1 MAIARP
7 ANPAVAAARVV
18 APAAPARAADEKWDM
33 LLVCIAGYFLA
44 SVGRVHELFPVLQI
58 LRPAVVGG
66 LLAIGLSLF
75 DGRPVRR
82 WGRVI
87 VPTTKLLLLFL
98 AWIVLCIPFA
108 LWVANS
114 VDLLVQGFIK
124 TVLMYFVVAAAV
136 RNVRDVERL
145 SVVYFL
151 AASLYA
157 GMVIAR
163 FDIGAG
169 AAWRLGRLYYYD
181 ANDFATYAV
190 TAVPLGLYWLHS
202 ARRTA
207 SRLVGMLGLMVL
219 VLGIVR
225 AGSRGGFLALTAVIA
240 FVLVRYT
247 VIPLRWRLLST
258 SLILVLF
265 FATTS
270 RQFWHEMDAVVSGT
284 DYNLKEETG
293 RLEVWRRGLHYIAD
307 NPIFGV
313 GANNFGMAEGTL
325 SEFASRQQ
333 YGIGVRWTA
342 AHNSYLQVAV
352 ELGIPGLVLF
362 LALIVSALKV
372 LRRPRRVG
380 RAIPPAAGERPQLAQ
395 ALMASLIGFLV
406 GAFFLSLGYSEM
418 FYMLV
423 ALAVG
428 LWKVT
433 AEDSRPAGVTPA
445 PRR

>member
-1 MAIARP
+1 
-7 ANPAVAAARVV
+7 
-18 APAAPARAADEKWDM
+18 
-33 LLVCIAGYFLA
+33 
-44 SVGRVHELFPVLQI
+44 
-58 LRPAVVGG
+58 
-66 LLAIGLSLF
+66 
-75 DGRPVRR
+75 
-82 WGRVI
+82 
-87 VPTTKLLLLFL
+87 
-98 AWIVLCIPFA
+98 
-108 LWVANS
+108 
-114 VDLLVQGFIK
+114 
-124 TVLMYFVVAAAV
+124 
-136 RNVRDVERL
+136 
-145 SVVYFL
+145 
-151 AASLYA
+151 
-157 GMVIAR
+157 
-163 FDIGAG
+163 
-169 AAWRLGRLYYYD
+169 
-181 ANDFATYAV
+181 
-190 TAVPLGLYWLHS
+190 
-202 ARRTA
+202 
-207 SRLVGMLGLMVL
+207 MVL